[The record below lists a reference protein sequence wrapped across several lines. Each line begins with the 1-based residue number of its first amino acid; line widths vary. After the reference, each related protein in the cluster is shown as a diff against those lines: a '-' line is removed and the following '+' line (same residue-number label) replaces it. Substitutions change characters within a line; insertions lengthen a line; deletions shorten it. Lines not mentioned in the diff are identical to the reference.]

1 MDLGY
6 SPLIKDVVMGR
17 FSSLAAIATGFLL
30 LGGGQAKAQSRV
42 QGDWLATLT
51 VTQASTLH
59 LAFHVKS
66 TEHGLT
72 ATMDSLD
79 QGVSDLPLVNVEGSA
94 RHLSFDAPTIGGR
107 YAGAWDAKANGY
119 VGEWSQGAR
128 RWPMTLLHGQVET
141 DHHVVR
147 GVDGS

>member
-1 MDLGY
+1 
-6 SPLIKDVVMGR
+6 MGQL
-17 FSSLAAIATGFLL
+17 SSLAAIAMGLVLF
-30 LGGGQAKAQSRV
+30 GGGRAKAQSGV
-42 QGDWLATLT
+42 EGDWLATLT

-66 TEHGLT
+66 TQRGLT

-107 YAGAWDAKANGY
+107 YVGAWDAKANGY
-119 VGEWSQGAR
+119 VGEWSQGAS
-128 RWPMTLLHGQVET
+128 RWPLTLLHNQVET
-141 DHHVVR
+141 TNHVVR
-147 GVDGS
+147 GVHGSWGGS